1 MAPRKLKD
9 IPVHELTKEEK
20 EIIQQTKILEKR
32 ETIPQKTG
40 VVLTGGIDSSVT
52 LCKVKRLPG
61 SMDIQPIVFG
71 EDNEAI
77 RSILEHEGI
86 TNSVKTFENP
96 STKTG
101 KKEVLQWCFE
111 NNISPLTFGSN
122 IEEYGINS
130 LVDDMNEWRQLSSE
144 MNNYGVVI
152 SEPLH
157 PINKS
162 VIIQWA
168 KEFGILDKTA
178 KPNDSSKFKK
188 IREEAFATAK
198 IVDPHLP
205 EDAVEPEAIK
215 SVSIGANK

>member
-1 MAPRKLKD
+1 MAPKQKKSPED
-9 IPVHELTKEEK
+9 FPVVHELTKEEK
-20 EIIQQTKILEKR
+20 QIIEETKVLEKR
-32 ETIPQKTG
+32 EQIPQKTG

-52 LCKVKRLPG
+52 LCKVKRSG

-71 EDNEAI
+71 DDNEAI
-77 RSILEHEGI
+77 KSILEHEGI
-86 TNSVKTFENP
+86 TNSVKSFENTN
-96 STKTG
+96 TKAG

-111 NNISPLTFGSN
+111 NNVSPLTFGAN

-130 LVDDMNEWRQLSSE
+130 TVEEMLEWRQISSE

-168 KEFGILDKTA
+168 KEYGILDKTA
-178 KPNDSSKFKK
+178 KPSDSSKYKK

-198 IVDPHLP
+198 VIDPHI
-205 EDAVEPEAIK
+205 EIETTEQ
-215 SVSIGANK
+215 